1 MNIFSVYVFVKQ
13 KQTKRNKGFN
23 FDNKYF
29 SQNLDDFR
37 KSMQNTY
44 WLSQKAKQLE
54 HDSSKG
60 ILGLSQEGG
69 KHFFHSPPPPPCQ
82 GFRK

>member
-1 MNIFSVYVFVKQ
+1 MNIFSLYIIVKQ
-13 KQTKRNKGFN
+13 KQSKSNNGFN

-29 SQNLDDFR
+29 SQNLDDIR

-54 HDSSKG
+54 DDSSKG
-60 ILGLSQEGG
+60 ILGLRQ
-69 KHFFHSPPPPPCQ
+69 
-82 GFRK
+82 